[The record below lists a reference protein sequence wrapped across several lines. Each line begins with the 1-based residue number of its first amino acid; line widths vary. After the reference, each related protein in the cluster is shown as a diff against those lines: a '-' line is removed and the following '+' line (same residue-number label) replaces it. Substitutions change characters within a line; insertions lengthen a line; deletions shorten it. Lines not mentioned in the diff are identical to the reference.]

1 MNAEEIL
8 YYTDGHQVMVTNSF
22 FKVKKTLYQ
31 LRGITRHGV
40 YIIHPPKIVQLGLLL
55 LGTLIFVSGSMN
67 LFPSELGNSI
77 NFLGAE
83 LETHLFLMSVGLL
96 LFAAGMVIL
105 WVMKDRYAVRIHT
118 AEGEKDV
125 VVSENKEYV
134 TMIVEALNRAYL
146 NLTQAPEPKRNSK
159 FTVSPK

>member
-31 LRGITRHGV
+31 LKGITRHGV
-40 YIIHPPKIVQLGLLL
+40 YIIHPPKIMQLGLML
-55 LGTLIFVSGSMN
+55 LGTIIFVSGSMN
-67 LFPSELGNSI
+67 LFPAELGSTI
-77 NFLGAE
+77 NFLEAE
-83 LETHLFLMSVGLL
+83 LDTHLFLMSLGLL
-96 LFAAGMVIL
+96 LFAAGMFIL

-146 NLTQAPEPKRNSK
+146 NLTQAPEQKRSSK